1 MLEMLLLKNPFVE
14 SKIPVNKLVR
24 ENLKERRRKSKKKR
38 RNKLVKITKEEILEK
53 LKKAEFIAHTN
64 I

>member
-24 ENLKERRRKSKKKR
+24 GNLKEKKK
-38 RNKLVKITKEEILEK
+38 KKHEK
-53 LKKAEFIAHTN
+53 KKK
-64 I
+64 